1 MSHLYSFTLYWK
13 NNVKEIVEIQIAHSM
28 VYLITSMHES
38 FYVMNIFLNYSHFID
53 NYISIFNIINEY
65 IVTVAFDHTSYN
77 NISAN
82 NDWSL

>member
-1 MSHLYSFTLYWK
+1 MHTPWF
-13 NNVKEIVEIQIAHSM
+13 IQSPAC
-28 VYLITSMHES
+28 
-38 FYVMNIFLNYSHFID
+38 MNYFMLSIFFKNYSHFID

-65 IVTVAFDHTSYN
+65 IVTVAFDYTSYN

>member
-1 MSHLYSFTLYWK
+1 
-13 NNVKEIVEIQIAHSM
+13 M
-28 VYLITSMHES
+28 VYSITSMHES
-38 FYVMNIFLNYSHFID
+38 FYVMNIFKNYSHFID

-65 IVTVAFDHTSYN
+65 IITVAFDYTSYN